1 MSWTDGPSAD
11 LSVSTMG
18 SELAE
23 SLAGSGSLLVE
34 LPATVAIYRFRSPP
48 TDTSSWRQSAVSLW
62 PLWTIRSFRRCPW
75 PDGSSAR
82 RDSPRRSPYRLGRLH
97 TGHRGFLQRENT
109 IETVWL
115 TTLVAIERDCTHLGL
130 VMGRT
135 VLTSTDSGHTA
146 PAW

>member
-48 TDTSSWRQSAVSLW
+48 TDTSS
-62 PLWTIRSFRRCPW
+62 
-75 PDGSSAR
+75 
-82 RDSPRRSPYRLGRLH
+82 
-97 TGHRGFLQRENT
+97 
-109 IETVWL
+109 
-115 TTLVAIERDCTHLGL
+115 
-130 VMGRT
+130 
-135 VLTSTDSGHTA
+135 
-146 PAW
+146 